1 MKKFLNVFGWVLVLV
16 LIGAGIF
23 FFKILPEKVDNEANV
38 VLAHTPYKI
47 SDRAQSLHASLRVA
61 DLHADTL
68 LWKRNPAKRQTRGQ
82 TDLPRFRQ
90 GGVAVQ
96 VFATVTF
103 VPDGM
108 NTSANKMQNDR
119 MPLLT
124 IAQAWPPRTWNSIF
138 ERAMY
143 QSQRLHKVQKNA
155 DGNFVIARTKTD
167 LRDALK
173 LRSLNKDILVGVLA
187 TEGAHPLE
195 GDLANLD
202 KLYDA
207 GFRMIGL
214 QHFFDNKL
222 GGSLHGVSKSGLT
235 PFGKDV
241 VRKVIEKGMMLDV
254 AHSSIKSVEDVLAIT
269 DAPMVVSH
277 TGILSLCQ
285 HPKRNIPDRLM
296 QRIAD
301 RGGLI
306 GVGYWEMAVCDTT
319 PDGIAKMLIHGANKF
334 GVDHIALGSDFDGA
348 VETKFDTSELAALT
362 DALLKQG
369 MSAAD
374 IRKVMGENQIAYF
387 LKHLPDE

>member
-1 MKKFLNVFGWVLVLV
+1 
-16 LIGAGIF
+16 
-23 FFKILPEKVDNEANV
+23 
-38 VLAHTPYKI
+38 VLAHSPYEI
-47 SDRAQSLHASLRVA
+47 SDKAKALHADLRVA

-68 LWKRNPAKRQTRGQ
+68 LWKRNPSKQHSRGQ
-82 TDLPRFRQ
+82 TDLPRFRA
-90 GGVAVQ
+90 GSVAVQ

-103 VPDGM
+103 VPGGM
-108 NTSANKMQNDR
+108 NETANKMENDR
-119 MPLLT
+119 MTLLT
-124 IAQAWPPRTWNSIF
+124 IAQAWPMRTWGSIF

-143 QSQRLHKVQKNA
+143 QSERLHKVQKKS
-155 DGNFVIARTKTD
+155 DGNFVIAKTKQD

-173 LRSLNKDILVGVLA
+173 RRALNQDVLVGVLA

-195 GDLANLD
+195 GDMANLD

-241 VRKVIEKGMMLDV
+241 VRKIVDKGMMLDV
-254 AHSSIKSVEDVLAIT
+254 AHSSIKTVEDVLTTT

-277 TGILSLCQ
+277 TGILSLCK

-296 QRIAD
+296 QQIAD

-319 PDGIAKMLIHGANKF
+319 PDGVAKMLIHGAEKF

-348 VETKFDTSELAALT
+348 VTTKFDTSELAALT
-362 DALLKQG
+362 DALLRQG
-369 MSAAD
+369 MTEAD

>member
-1 MKKFLNVFGWVLVLV
+1 MKKFRKILGWLLVLV
-16 LIGAGIF
+16 LIGAGVF

-38 VLAHTPYKI
+38 VLAHAPYKV
-47 SDRAQSLHASLRVA
+47 SDKAKKLHASLRVA

-103 VPDGM
+103 VPGGM
-108 NTSANKMQNDR
+108 NETANKMEKDR
-119 MPLLT
+119 MTLLT

-143 QSQRLHKVQKNA
+143 QSERLHKIQKNS
-155 DGNFVIARTKTD
+155 DGNFVIARTKKD

-173 LRSLNKDILVGVLA
+173 LRTLNNDILVGVLA

-241 VRKVIEKGMMLDV
+241 VRKIVNKGMMIDV
-254 AHSSIKSVEDVLAIT
+254 AHSSIKTVEDVLAIT

-277 TGILSLCQ
+277 TGILSLCN

-296 QRIAD
+296 QQIAD

-306 GVGYWEMAVCDTT
+306 GVGYWEMAVCDIT
-319 PDGIAKMLIHGANKF
+319 PDGIAKMLIHGAQKF

-348 VETKFDTSELAALT
+348 VTSKFDTSELAALT
-362 DALLKQG
+362 DALLRQG
-369 MSAAD
+369 MSEAD

-387 LKHLPDE
+387 LRHLPDE

>member
-1 MKKFLNVFGWVLVLV
+1 MKKILKAILWLFLLVV
-16 LIGAGIF
+16 VGAAAYF
-23 FFKILPEKVDNEANV
+23 FHFLPVKVDKGANI
-38 VLAHTPYKI
+38 VLNHAPYII
-47 SDRAQSLHASLRVA
+47 SEKAKTLHADLRVA

-68 LWKRNPAKRQTRGQ
+68 LWKRDPAKRQSRGQ
-82 TDLPRFRQ
+82 TDMPRFRE

-103 VPDGM
+103 VPGGM
-108 NTSANKMQNDR
+108 NETANTMDKDR
-119 MPLLT
+119 MTLLT
-124 IAQAWPPRTWNSIF
+124 IAQGWPPRTWYSIL
-138 ERAMY
+138 ERALY
-143 QSQRLHKVQKNA
+143 QSERLHKLEKKS
-155 DGNFVIARTKTD
+155 DGNFIIARTKSD
-167 LRDALK
+167 LETALK
-173 LRSLNKDILVGVLA
+173 LRVLNKDILVGVLA

-195 GDLANLD
+195 GDIKNLD

-235 PFGKDV
+235 PFGKEV
-241 VRKVIEKGMMLDV
+241 VAKIVDKGMMIDV
-254 AHSSIKSVEDVLAIT
+254 AHSSIKTVEDVLSIT

-277 TGILSLCQ
+277 TGILSLCK

-296 QRIAD
+296 QKIAD

-319 PDGIAKMLIHGANKF
+319 PDGVAKMLIHGAQKF
-334 GVDHIALGSDFDGA
+334 GVEHIALGSDFDGA
-348 VETKFDTSELAALT
+348 VTSEFDTSELAALT
-362 DALLKQG
+362 DALLRQG
-369 MSAAD
+369 MSEAN
-374 IRKVMGENQIAYF
+374 IRKIMGENQIAYF